1 LLTTA
6 VVFVQWIPVLSFL
19 GRMLFQNG
27 LRFVDLWGDLK
38 SGQQEMCI
46 KAFQEGPEIKVMV
59 SVKQGELPTLKAFFR
74 SPFLLTWV

>member
-1 LLTTA
+1 MAPYLQPSLTPHLLTTA

-27 LRFVDLWGDLK
+27 IRFVYLWGELK

-46 KAFQEGPEIKVMV
+46 KAFQQDPEIKVMV
-59 SVKQGELPTLKAFFR
+59 SVKENYQ
-74 SPFLLTWV
+74 S